1 MDPPSKIL
9 STLTLEDPRVGGIDQ
24 KFSQIHPGV
33 PSWYGVEEKT
43 PKKGFIV
50 PKSAPANP
58 RSRALHHVIV
68 FTPVICHF
76 VGAHG
81 GTKTSK
87 GRDRKIMFLWWAGL
101 PKVGKWP
108 FLGFHKL
115 KNRHFDPYFG
125 NFMTKKW
132 GKMFIFM
139 FKTTQE
145 FRWGVYRLY
154 L

>member
-1 MDPPSKIL
+1 MRS
-9 STLTLEDPRVGGIDQ
+9 
-24 KFSQIHPGV
+24 
-33 PSWYGVEEKT
+33 
-43 PKKGFIV
+43 
-50 PKSAPANP
+50 

-101 PKVGKWP
+101 PKVVKWP

-115 KNRHFDPYFG
+115 KNRLFEPYFG
-125 NFMTKKW
+125 
-132 GKMFIFM
+132 IFM
-139 FKTTQE
+139 AENGAKCLFSCLKRLMNICGMYTDYIWEFSGFSNFLTLWVTIFDKICYFCLKNCIFERFLSKNTRKTCNVVWTHSL
-145 FRWGVYRLY
+145 RYP
-154 L
+154 